1 MHYPFSIEQ
10 IENGFTYITTNF
22 KLSEEELKIAADT
35 QSEIEIILKNKDLI
49 KILNLPLEKRIK
61 SLQNSPKLYE
71 PLYKQLSRIF
81 TIRETN

>member
-35 QSEIEIILKNKDLI
+35 QSEIEIILKNKGLI

-61 SLQNSPKLYE
+61 SLQNSPKFYE